1 MLILYIKSYMWQ
13 HLTKILQNIKVSI
26 VENRF
31 YLNDIILLGLLIF
44 AYSKKNLSKEE
55 ADAISK
61 ITNKLFPKK

>member
-1 MLILYIKSYMWQ
+1 MLIISIKSCVWQ

-26 VENRF
+26 VANRF
-31 YLNDIILLGLLIF
+31 YLNEIVLLGLLIF